1 MAELGLRD
9 QVANSNSKFISSYSQ
24 IKVLNSI
31 WTPLCKL
38 AAVLLTGNPT
48 IVQFEIP
55 NCLINATNT
64 ITTSPQI
71 MFEFERY
78 YPFQKKQALQVQNQW
93 VFSRYR

>member
-1 MAELGLRD
+1 MDTSL
-9 QVANSNSKFISSYSQ
+9 QTCSSS
-24 IKVLNSI
+24 
-31 WTPLCKL
+31 
-38 AAVLLTGNPT
+38 LTGNPT

-64 ITTSPQI
+64 TTTSPQI

-78 YPFQKKQALQVQNQW
+78 YPFQKKQALQVKNQW